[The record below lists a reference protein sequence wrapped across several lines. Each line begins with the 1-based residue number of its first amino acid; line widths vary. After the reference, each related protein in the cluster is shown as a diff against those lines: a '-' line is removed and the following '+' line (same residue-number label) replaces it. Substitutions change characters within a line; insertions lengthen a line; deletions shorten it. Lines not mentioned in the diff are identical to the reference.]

1 VRTTRRSESSTAA
14 RGVAIAIW
22 APAVW
27 MCCAICLP
35 VHSHAAT
42 PSFDSIGWT
51 ELDKVHDIAVYTR
64 PYEGSTYPEVRA
76 SGTVCATLPQLV
88 AFVEDVAAFEQW
100 IPDTAEARL
109 LDRPTPRTQIYYI
122 RTSMPWPVK
131 DRDMIY
137 RLSETTA
144 FRHGW
149 PTDSSPA
156 ISVAI
161 EGLPEYLPVDTHAMR
176 MKGVSGR
183 WTFDQ
188 TGDRTRIDL
197 DMHIEPGGGV
207 PAWLARQRI
216 VGTPTRM
223 LANLK
228 EHFETLCPVP

>member
-1 VRTTRRSESSTAA
+1 MCAQ
-14 RGVAIAIW
+14 
-22 APAVW
+22 AVW
-27 MCCAICLP
+27 MCCAICSAAP
-35 VHSHAAT
+35 SDAAT
-42 PSFDSIGWT
+42 PSHDSVGWT
-51 ELDKVHDIAVYTR
+51 ELDKVHGIAVYTR

-88 AFVEDVAAFEQW
+88 AFVEDVAAFDRW

-137 RLSETTA
+137 RLSETA
-144 FRHGW
+144 VSGHGW
-149 PTDSSPA
+149 PDDSSLTAA

-161 EGLPEYLPVDTHAMR
+161 EGLPDYLPIDDRAKR

-183 WTFDQ
+183 WKFDQ
-188 TGDRTRIDL
+188 TGDRTHIDL

>member
-1 VRTTRRSESSTAA
+1 VATVVGASIAWLF
-14 RGVAIAIW
+14 AIASS
-22 APAVW
+22 A
-27 MCCAICLP
+27 L
-35 VHSHAAT
+35 SNAAT
-42 PSFDSIGWT
+42 PPAGNAGWT
-51 ELDKVHDIAVYTR
+51 ELDQAHGIAVYTR

-109 LDRPTPRTQIYYI
+109 VDRPTPRAQIYYI
-122 RTSMPWPVK
+122 RTSMPWPVR
-131 DRDMIY
+131 DRDMIF
-137 RLSETTA
+137 RLSETTV
-144 FRHGW
+144 FDQGW
-149 PTDSSPA
+149 PNDSSLTTA

-161 EGLPEYLPVDTHAMR
+161 EGLPDYLPADARATR

-183 WTFDQ
+183 WTFNQ

-216 VGTPTRM
+216 VGTPTKM

-228 EHFETLCPVP
+228 EHFETLCRAP